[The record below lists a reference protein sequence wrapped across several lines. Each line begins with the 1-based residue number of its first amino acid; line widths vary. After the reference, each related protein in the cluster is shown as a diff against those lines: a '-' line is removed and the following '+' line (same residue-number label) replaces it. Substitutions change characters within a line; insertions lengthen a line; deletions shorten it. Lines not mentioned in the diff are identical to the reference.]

1 MVDNIIKSVAEKLSS
16 LSYIEGIVLGGSR
29 ARGTHTEDSDI
40 DIGIY
45 YNSESFDI
53 NTINQFAT
61 KLDDEHRNNLV
72 VPPGAWGDWINGG
85 GWLVINGY
93 HVDLILRDIKRVEQI
108 MKDTE
113 HGIVTANYQTGH
125 PHGYISAMYRGELAI
140 SKILYAK
147 NESLCELK
155 KQAETYPNALQK
167 SLVNFFMFEA
177 GFSLMFVKANS
188 GTDDKYYIA
197 GHVFRIVS
205 CLNQVLFACNN
216 AYCINEKK
224 AIKLLETFEHKPE
237 KYTEKVNH
245 IFEVLGISLF
255 ECYDMTDKDCRIKR
269 DIVPTDIDYHVRKPS
284 AREYDDCCNEFWNVT
299 PYVIKGLCR
308 KEILFAID
316 HFNQIVRHELLRM
329 ISWKVGIETGFKLS
343 VGKNYKFI
351 ERYISEDLW
360 EKLLSTYR
368 MDSYENI
375 WEALFLCH
383 QLFRAVSGEV
393 AERLHYAYPEYDRN
407 ITKYTRDMYKKYTGK
422 TGCLDSTYAADIEE
436 RREQ

>member
-155 KQAETYPNALQK
+155 KQAETLQIILQFLPGFLCANKLISRQISNNGVKK
-167 SLVNFFMFEA
+167 SEKFP
-177 GFSLMFVKANS
+177 K
-188 GTDDKYYIA
+188 I
-197 GHVFRIVS
+197 S
-205 CLNQVLFACNN
+205 CLICTKHGRLFVV
-216 AYCINEKK
+216 KK
-224 AIKLLETFEHKPE
+224 
-237 KYTEKVNH
+237 
-245 IFEVLGISLF
+245 
-255 ECYDMTDKDCRIKR
+255 
-269 DIVPTDIDYHVRKPS
+269 
-284 AREYDDCCNEFWNVT
+284 
-299 PYVIKGLCR
+299 
-308 KEILFAID
+308 
-316 HFNQIVRHELLRM
+316 
-329 ISWKVGIETGFKLS
+329 
-343 VGKNYKFI
+343 
-351 ERYISEDLW
+351 
-360 EKLLSTYR
+360 
-368 MDSYENI
+368 
-375 WEALFLCH
+375 
-383 QLFRAVSGEV
+383 
-393 AERLHYAYPEYDRN
+393 
-407 ITKYTRDMYKKYTGK
+407 
-422 TGCLDSTYAADIEE
+422 
-436 RREQ
+436 